1 MLRVAVRVH
10 VTIVGVCDVFVCVL
24 RRGGDVIC
32 GKAEKNKSGASAR
45 STVAATA

>member
-24 RRGGDVIC
+24 RRGGDVIWT
-32 GKAEKNKSGASAR
+32 EKNKSGASAR